1 MTNPGQNPG
10 QKFMH
15 KRFLGKTKTERFA
28 NSGLHFLSPSLFD
41 LRTERR

>member
-1 MTNPGQNPG
+1 MTNPGQ
-10 QKFMH
+10 KFLH

-28 NSGLHFLSPSLFD
+28 NSSLHFLWTSVFD